1 MVLLKR
7 YNQTRACQKHESHLG
22 ERVQQIIPLLP
33 MLFIFYSIYRRVFS
47 TKSPLMVV
55 TLETCVQRE
64 LQTDSIFNRYLNNA
78 SLRIQQLP
86 DFGTKELPQEKDIH
100 KKTQKDQQKP
110 NKTPNSFMFI
120 WHSGNCIY
128 FLSDILHTRNHPLHM
143 ESEYKNSCETPYIY
157 IITHIYGIFTLQM
170 IPTIISSCES
180 RGRAE
185 AS

>member
-22 ERVQQIIPLLP
+22 ECVQQIPLLP
-33 MLFIFYSIYRRVFS
+33 MLLIFYSIYRGVFS

-64 LQTDSIFNRYLNNA
+64 LQTDTSVFNRYLNNA
-78 SLRIQQLP
+78 NLNIQQLP
-86 DFGTKELPQEKDIH
+86 DFGTKELPQERH
-100 KKTQKDQQKP
+100 SPKKSKDQQKT
-110 NKTPNSFMFI
+110 NKTPNPLMFI

-185 AS
+185 VS